1 MSYKIAINGFGRIG
15 RNAFK
20 IAMSHPELEIV
31 AINDLTSTDTLAYL
45 LKHDS
50 NYGAYHEEVG
60 HDDQNLIVGGKKIR
74 VTAEKDPALLPWKD
88 LGIDIV
94 IESTGRFTK
103 AEDAAKHLQA
113 GAQRVVIS
121 GPAKG
126 EGAGT
131 FVVGVNEDQL
141 DAKDTVISNASC
153 TTNCIT
159 PVAVVI
165 EEKFGIE
172 KAMMTTVHSYTA
184 SQALQDAPAKDVRE
198 GRNAAE
204 NIVPTTTGAATAAA
218 KAFPALKGKF
228 DGLSVRV
235 PTPVV
240 SLSDFTFVTKR
251 DVTKEEVNAALVAAT
266 KEPRFQGVLD
276 ATDEPLVSSDFIGNP
291 HSGIVDLALTNVV
304 GGNLLKVVAWYD
316 NEWGYSNRLVEQ
328 VINVGKTIS

>member
-1 MSYKIAINGFGRIG
+1 MSYKVAINGFGRIG

-20 IAMSHPELEIV
+20 IAMNHPELEIV
-31 AINDLTSTDTLAYL
+31 AVNDLTSTDTLAYL

-50 NYGAYHEEVG
+50 NYGTYHEEVG
-60 HDDQNLIVGGKKIR
+60 HDDQNLIIGDKKIR
-74 VTAEKDPALLPWKD
+74 VTAEKEPSLLPWKD

-103 AEDAAKHLQA
+103 VEDASKHLQA
-113 GAQRVVIS
+113 GAKRVVIS

-126 EGAGT
+126 EGVGT
-131 FVVGVNEDQL
+131 FVVGVNEQDISP
-141 DAKDTVISNASC
+141 ADTIISNASC

-184 SQALQDAPAKDVRE
+184 SQMLQDAPAKDVRE

-218 KAFPALKGKF
+218 KAFPKLKGKF
-228 DGLSVRV
+228 DGLSIRV

-240 SLSDFTFVTKR
+240 SLSDFTFVTSK
-251 DVTKEEVNAALVAAT
+251 DVTKEQVNEALVAAS
-266 KEPRFQGVLD
+266 KEPRFDGILD
-276 ATDEPLVSSDFIGNP
+276 TTNEPLVSSDFIGNP

-328 VINVGKTIS
+328 VINVGKTIA